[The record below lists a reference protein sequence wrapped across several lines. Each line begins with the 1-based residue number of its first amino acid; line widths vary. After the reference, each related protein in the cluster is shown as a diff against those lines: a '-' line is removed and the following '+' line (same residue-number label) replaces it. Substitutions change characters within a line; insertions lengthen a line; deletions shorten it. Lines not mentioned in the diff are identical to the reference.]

1 MPGANHPTIHA
12 HHLRR
17 KALVYVRHSP
27 LHQVLAHGARPA
39 RQAGL
44 TTTVQD

>member
-1 MPGANHPTIHA
+1 MTVAHHPNIPA

-17 KALVYVRHSP
+17 KALVSVRQST
-27 LHQVLAHGARPA
+27 LHQVCAHGESTA
-39 RQAGL
+39 RQYGL

>member
-1 MPGANHPTIHA
+1 MTGANHPTIHA

-17 KALVYVRHSP
+17 KALVSVRQST
-27 LHQVLAHGARPA
+27 LHQVFAHGESTA
-39 RQAGL
+39 RQDGL

>member
-1 MPGANHPTIHA
+1 MTVASHPKIHA

-17 KALVYVRHSP
+17 TALVSVRQST
-27 LHQVLAHGARPA
+27 LHQGLAHGESTA
-39 RQAGL
+39 RQDGL

>member
-1 MPGANHPTIHA
+1 MTGANHPKIHA

-17 KALVYVRHSP
+17 KALVYVRQST
-27 LHQVLAHGARPA
+27 LHQVFAHGESTA
-39 RQAGL
+39 RQYGL